1 MGQKK
6 HSYSD
11 SVRTMT
17 ASGKTGRPARV
28 FDFGGMHFEIY
39 LSQKNELDLSNV
51 KVTIP
56 DQPSRNAEIIHQF
69 TVLNKLRRRNLAS
82 DDFAATYERE
92 VADRYFSLKPDER
105 EVVFNLLHAEY
116 SAL

>member
-1 MGQKK
+1 MK
-6 HSYSD
+6 
-11 SVRTMT
+11 V
-17 ASGKTGRPARV
+17 AGKAERPARV

-39 LSQKNELDLSNV
+39 ISAKNDLDLRNI

-69 TVLNKLRRRNLAS
+69 TVLNKLRRRHLTS
-82 DDFAATYERE
+82 SDFAAAYEHE
-92 VADRYFSLKPDER
+92 VANRYLSLQPDEQ
-105 EVVFNLLHAEY
+105 EVVFNLLQAEY

>member
-1 MGQKK
+1 MLRVKEHNK
-6 HSYSD
+6 P
-11 SVRTMT
+11 
-17 ASGKTGRPARV
+17 GRPARI

-39 LSQKNELDLSNV
+39 TSTKNELDLSNI
-51 KVTIP
+51 KVTVP

-69 TVLNKLRRRNLAS
+69 TVLNKLRRSHLAS
-82 DDFAATYERE
+82 DDFAAAYVRE
-92 VADRYFSLKPDER
+92 VADRYLNLQPDER

>member
-1 MGQKK
+1 MRLKE
-6 HSYSD
+6 H
-11 SVRTMT
+11 T
-17 ASGKTGRPARV
+17 KTERPARI
-28 FDFGGMHFEIY
+28 FDFGGMHFEVY
-39 LSQKNELDLSNV
+39 VSSKNELDLSNI

-69 TVLNKLRRRNLAS
+69 TVLNKLRRRHLAS
-82 DDFAATYERE
+82 ADFAAAYERE
-92 VADRYFSLKPDER
+92 VANHYLNLQPDER

>member
-1 MGQKK
+1 MMKLKEQTK
-6 HSYSD
+6 
-11 SVRTMT
+11 
-17 ASGKTGRPARV
+17 AARPARI
-28 FDFGGMHFEIY
+28 FDFGGMHFVVY
-39 LSQKNELDLSNV
+39 VSAKNELDLSNI

-69 TVLNKLRRRNLAS
+69 TVLNKLRRRHLAS
-82 DDFAATYERE
+82 ADFAAAYERE
-92 VADRYFSLKPDER
+92 VANRYLSLQPDER